1 MPDSPISSGS
11 PPTHKCREAAMADRP
26 EFQLD
31 SDFLIRDGDMDWSR
45 ELVSEPDY
53 QTMVW
58 VRD

>member
-11 PPTHKCREAAMADRP
+11 PPTHKCREAAMAD
-26 EFQLD
+26 FQLD
-31 SDFLIRDGDMDWSR
+31 SDFLIRDGVMDWSLR

-53 QTMVW
+53 HTMVW